1 MNREDALKPIV
12 EMLDEQVKVSLSKL
26 SPKDITKSIVEDFMS
41 ARAKVIYQL
50 MGLEYGHG
58 SGGGWKIDH
67 CNGRGGNSPLGDY
80 LKKACEAELL
90 PEITRLTREYIEEN
104 RESFKEIIE
113 KAVKD
118 DLQRGTIFSARRA
131 IEQEMK
137 QLLADL
143 VNEVRIDTK
152 KALVDYFT
160 VKKND
165 PES

>member
-58 SGGGWKIDH
+58 SGNTWRIDH
-67 CNGRGGNSPLGDY
+67 CNGRDGNSPLGDY

-104 RESFKEIIE
+104 RESFKKIIE
-113 KAVKD
+113 KGVKD
-118 DLQRGTIFSARRA
+118 DLMSKGLFSVRKV

-137 QLLADL
+137 ALLGNLA
-143 VNEVRIDTK
+143 NEIQIDTK
-152 KALVDYFT
+152 KVLVDYFT
-160 VKKND
+160 AKKND